1 MELEFHIER
10 LNRLL
15 KSFYQLTG
23 IRIVIFDINHQEIA
37 SFPNYNCDFC
47 KVIQNNKYGYSCCNK
62 SNAKAFEHCLES
74 DDLYIYNC
82 HAGLIE
88 AMINLKIDNTIVG
101 FIMFGQISNINN
113 KEERYNNLSNKTR
126 KNLNISFSKELSDK
140 LIYIDEEKLNSVSI
154 ILLALAKYAISEKMV
169 SIQQEQFISKLN
181 DFIDKNIEDTSL
193 TVNDFL
199 RYFHMSKTCFYVA
212 MDKYIGMSI
221 AKYLKTKRLEY
232 AKRILENSDISL
244 MDLTSKVGFNDYNYF
259 CRVFKKS
266 AHMSAEEYIKTVR
279 KKLQ

>member
-47 KVIQNNKYGYSCCNK
+47 KIIQNNKYGYGCCNK

-101 FIMFGQISNINN
+101 FIMFGQISNIDN

-169 SIQQEQFISKLN
+169 SIQQEQFISSLN
-181 DFIDKNIEDTSL
+181 KFIEENIQDNTL
-193 TVNDFL
+193 TVNTFL
-199 RYFHMSKTCFYVA
+199 EHFHMSKTCFYVS
-212 MDKYIGMSI
+212 MDKFVGMSL
-221 AKYLKTKRLEY
+221 ARYLKTKRLEY
-232 AKRILENSDISL
+232 AKKLLENSDISL
-244 MDLTSKVGFNDYNYF
+244 IDLTSKVGFNDYNYF

-266 AHMSAEEYIKTVR
+266 VHMSAKEYRKTVR

>member
-37 SFPNYNCDFC
+37 SFPNCNCDFC
-47 KVIQNNKYGYSCCNK
+47 KVIQNNKYGYECCNK

-101 FIMFGQISNINN
+101 FIMSYSRNYRLGIV
-113 KEERYNNLSNKTR
+113 
-126 KNLNISFSKELSDK
+126 
-140 LIYIDEEKLNSVSI
+140 LNS
-154 ILLALAKYAISEKMV
+154 
-169 SIQQEQFISKLN
+169 
-181 DFIDKNIEDTSL
+181 
-193 TVNDFL
+193 
-199 RYFHMSKTCFYVA
+199 
-212 MDKYIGMSI
+212 IGMGLSI
-221 AKYLKTKRLEY
+221 LWTIICVLSEM
-232 AKRILENSDISL
+232 E
-244 MDLTSKVGFNDYNYF
+244 
-259 CRVFKKS
+259 
-266 AHMSAEEYIKTVR
+266 
-279 KKLQ
+279 